1 MSFIHLHLHTEYSLV
16 DGLVKI
22 DDLANMAASMNMPAM
37 SVTEKN
43 NVFSSVKFYRA
54 MCEQGIKPLIGA
66 DINLITKDN
75 DKFSNI
81 ILLCQHINGYKN
93 LSKLITKSY
102 IEGQHLGIPLI
113 HFDWLKEYNEGLIVI
128 DSAENGDLSKSFR
141 LSDSQDIEEKI
152 ENWLAIFSNR
162 YYFELQRIGKNNEN
176 DLIKYTVNYSQKY
189 NIPVV
194 ATNNVRFLEESSFE
208 AHEARVCINER
219 FTLDDVRRPKIY
231 TNQQTIKSFCHLKT
245 QINVPIPKQ
254 NFTMQNKSTTSPHF
268 LPVLLV

>member
-81 ILLCQHINGYKN
+81 KTCIFCFF
-93 LSKLITKSY
+93 
-102 IEGQHLGIPLI
+102 
-113 HFDWLKEYNEGLIVI
+113 FDWYFYYNL
-128 DSAENGDLSKSFR
+128 
-141 LSDSQDIEEKI
+141 
-152 ENWLAIFSNR
+152 
-162 YYFELQRIGKNNEN
+162 
-176 DLIKYTVNYSQKY
+176 
-189 NIPVV
+189 
-194 ATNNVRFLEESSFE
+194 FL
-208 AHEARVCINER
+208 
-219 FTLDDVRRPKIY
+219 
-231 TNQQTIKSFCHLKT
+231 
-245 QINVPIPKQ
+245 
-254 NFTMQNKSTTSPHF
+254 
-268 LPVLLV
+268 

>member
-113 HFDWLKEYNEGLIVI
+113 HFDWLKEYNEG
-128 DSAENGDLSKSFR
+128 
-141 LSDSQDIEEKI
+141 
-152 ENWLAIFSNR
+152 
-162 YYFELQRIGKNNEN
+162 
-176 DLIKYTVNYSQKY
+176 
-189 NIPVV
+189 
-194 ATNNVRFLEESSFE
+194 
-208 AHEARVCINER
+208 
-219 FTLDDVRRPKIY
+219 
-231 TNQQTIKSFCHLKT
+231 
-245 QINVPIPKQ
+245 
-254 NFTMQNKSTTSPHF
+254 
-268 LPVLLV
+268 